1 MRDIT
6 EEIKNKLKEIE
17 TGENVR
23 ILHAVESGSRAWGF
37 ASPDSDYDVR
47 AVYVKPLDWYLG
59 LDERKTDTLSAML
72 PNDIDVAA
80 WELRKVIHGNFI
92 PL

>member
-17 TGENVR
+17 AEENVR

-37 ASPDSDYDVR
+37 A
-47 AVYVKPLDWYLG
+47 
-59 LDERKTDTLSAML
+59 
-72 PNDIDVAA
+72 
-80 WELRKVIHGNFI
+80 
-92 PL
+92 

>member
-37 ASPDSDYDVR
+37 SSPDSDYDVR
-47 AVYVKPLDWYLG
+47 FIYV
-59 LDERKTDTLSAML
+59 R
-72 PNDIDVAA
+72 
-80 WELRKVIHGNFI
+80 R
-92 PL
+92 